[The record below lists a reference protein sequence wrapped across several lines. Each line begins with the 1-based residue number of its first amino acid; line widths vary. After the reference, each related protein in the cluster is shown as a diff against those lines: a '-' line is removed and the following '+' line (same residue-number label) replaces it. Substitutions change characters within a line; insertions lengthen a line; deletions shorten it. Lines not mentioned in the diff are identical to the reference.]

1 MQRAI
6 KGKGFGGAVLI
17 AVLVAGFMLLLTA
30 VLLTGYFGFG
40 GGGAMLTG
48 VILFFAFAYL
58 AVAVG
63 VILALY
69 RRWKEIQGGEE
80 DEAKQY

>member
-1 MQRAI
+1 
-6 KGKGFGGAVLI
+6 
-17 AVLVAGFMLLLTA
+17 
-30 VLLTGYFGFG
+30 
-40 GGGAMLTG
+40 MLTG